1 MSDEKRKIIVD
12 EDWKSQVEREREQL
26 REHVT
31 EASAG
36 DAASATPQ
44 PGEPDM
50 AAQRTTVEQGGGSA
64 DFDMPA
70 PSLPML
76 ISTLATQAIAAMGQL
91 PDPET
96 GQPIVRPKLA
106 KYHIDLL
113 AVLQEKTKGNVTS
126 EEADMLEGAL
136 HELRMIYVQVVQQ
149 SGN

>member
-12 EDWKSQVEREREQL
+12 EDWKTQVEREREQL
-26 REHVT
+26 REQAPEPGKQDFSAAATQPV
-31 EASAG
+31 ASTSESSAAAPG
-36 DAASATPQ
+36 DAA
-44 PGEPDM
+44 G
-50 AAQRTTVEQGGGSA
+50 
-64 DFDMPA
+64 DFELPP

-96 GQPIVRPKLA
+96 GQPIVRPKFA

-126 EEADMLEGAL
+126 DEADMLEGAL
-136 HELRMIYVQVVQQ
+136 HELRMMYVQILKQYP
-149 SGN
+149 S